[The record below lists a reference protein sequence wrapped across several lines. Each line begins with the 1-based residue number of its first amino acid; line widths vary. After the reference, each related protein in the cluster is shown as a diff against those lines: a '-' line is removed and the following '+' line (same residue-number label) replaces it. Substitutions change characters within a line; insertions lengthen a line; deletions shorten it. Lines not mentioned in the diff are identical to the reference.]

1 MKTSSASP
9 VIGIMG
15 FFQPGLFEKILT
27 ILEKAHTHY
36 KLDFLLA
43 EELFHPKNKSERKLC
58 ESQPYLKIKPVKEII
73 KKSTHLLS
81 LGGDGTL
88 LQTAR
93 LASKKGTPIV
103 GVNFGR
109 LGFLT
114 EFNPDELDDVFSQIV
129 NKTEVSDYR
138 MVLTASV
145 SNEEGTVVEKN
156 LFWAM
161 NDIVIDKS
169 GFSKLITLDILV
181 GKDRVGFYR
190 ADGIILSTP
199 AGSTGYSLACGG
211 PILYPTM
218 DSILLTPVCPHSLTI
233 RPLIIPTDKE
243 ITIIAQTQ
251 YHELLVA
258 ADGNSKVYKSN
269 YIKVKIKKAAEHI
282 DLIKNH
288 KRTYFDVLRAKLM
301 WSSDSRG
308 TQA

>member
-15 FFQPGLFEKILT
+15 YFQPGLFEKILA
-27 ILEKAHTHY
+27 ILEKAHGQY

-43 EELFHPKNKSERKLC
+43 EELFNPKNKSDRKLC
-58 ESQPYLKIKPVKEII
+58 ESKPFLKIKPVKEII

-129 NKTEVSDYR
+129 NKSEVSDYR
-138 MVLTASV
+138 MVLTATV
-145 SNEEGTVVEKN
+145 INEDGREVGKDK
-156 LFWAM
+156 FWAM

-288 KRTYFDVLRAKLM
+288 KRTYFDVLRSKLM

>member
-27 ILEKAHTHY
+27 ILEKAHSHY

>member
-1 MKTSSASP
+1 LKTSSASP

-27 ILEKAHTHY
+27 ILEKAHSHY

>member
-1 MKTSSASP
+1 
-9 VIGIMG
+9 MG